1 MFPVGSML
9 KSQVKQLANEIEL
22 QPIAQKRESTGIC
35 FIGKRKF
42 SDFLSEY
49 VIPKAGDFV
58 DVDTGTVVGQHNGIH
73 NYTIGQNVKLSGV
86 KNKLFAVRKMPD
98 NKTILVASGTHH
110 RSMYFDMFYTNQP
123 HWIYE
128 QPFNGVEIVRAE
140 FRFQHGHKLKQCSLV
155 RVENGLLVLLPDPN
169 RAICAGQYAVF
180 YRQNECLGSAKIE
193 GTGPSIRISC
203 KDAVESADK
212 ISIEKEDDVAK
223 EVNQCD

>member
-9 KSQVKQLANEIEL
+9 KSQVKQLANDIGL
-22 QPIAQKRESTGIC
+22 QPIAEKRESTGIC

-42 SDFLSEY
+42 SYFLSEY

-58 DVDTGTVVGQHNGIH
+58 DVDTGAVVGHHNGIH
-73 NYTIGQNVKLSGV
+73 NYTIGQNVKISGV
-86 KNKLFAVRKMPD
+86 ENKLFAIRKMPD
-98 NKTILVASGTHH
+98 NKTILVAAGTHH
-110 RSMYFDMFYTNQP
+110 RSMYFDMFYTNHP

-128 QPFNGVEIVRAE
+128 QPFNGVEIVKAE
-140 FRFQHGHKLKQCSLV
+140 FRFQHGHKLKQCNLV
-155 RVENGLLVLLPDPN
+155 RTENGLLVMLPDPV

-193 GTGPSIRISC
+193 GTGPSIRKSC
-203 KDAVESADK
+203 KDALESPNK

-223 EVNQCD
+223 EAN